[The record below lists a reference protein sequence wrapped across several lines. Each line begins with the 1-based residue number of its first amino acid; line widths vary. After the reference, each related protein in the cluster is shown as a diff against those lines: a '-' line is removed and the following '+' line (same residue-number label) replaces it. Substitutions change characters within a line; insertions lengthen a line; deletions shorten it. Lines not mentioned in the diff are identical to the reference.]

1 MRNGVIYVTPLAA
14 SSTMVNPRERGTV
27 MNKLLIVAALAFALA
42 AGTVIGALTIAQAA
56 HAECISSTTC

>member
-14 SSTMVNPRERGTV
+14 ASSMVDPRERGTV
-27 MNKLLIVAALAFALA
+27 MNKLLILAALAFALA
-42 AGTVIGALTIAQAA
+42 AGTVIDAVTIAQAA